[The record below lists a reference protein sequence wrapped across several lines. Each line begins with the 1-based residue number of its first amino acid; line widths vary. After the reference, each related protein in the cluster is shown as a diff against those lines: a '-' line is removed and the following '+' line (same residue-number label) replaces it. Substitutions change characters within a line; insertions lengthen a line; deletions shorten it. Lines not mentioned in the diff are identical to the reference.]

1 MLHGSQKRFDKDG
14 DGKLSMREWNSW
26 YYYAVGADEDARK
39 RRAAYAAAEQKA
51 ARERGHSTT
60 ADAAKAALKAGAKRL
75 VIGHYSS
82 RYKDENMLVEEARA
96 IFPETYPATEGV
108 TFTLEKQ
115 R

>member
-1 MLHGSQKRFDKDG
+1 MQEIRDNRSTYSTQLSQMNAQTEELAQDVVTAK
-14 DGKLSMREWNSW
+14 S
-26 YYYAVGADEDARK
+26 
-39 RRAAYAAAEQKA
+39 AYAAEQKA

-60 ADAAKAALKAGAKRL
+60 TDAAKAALKAGAKRL